1 MCEKL
6 RRWTCETANANMLNT
21 EVRVATVWD
30 FHCRIRKYRFKTDF
44 FWCCHTK
51 CYVLYFFGRCDRMK
65 LKQLSRFSQY
75 DSSRFLYRGVLW
87 NLSTAATRH
96 WSIGSLNWQVWPRS
110 WWHLS
115 LRFAPNTF
123 TLWLQSFIY
132 RTSYILH
139 VIIFYLRIPCFCLS
153 WRRHSCC
160 SSSGFISS

>member
-1 MCEKL
+1 MREIKAVNMWSCQCKYVKYWSKGCNGVRFSLSGKKISLQDWFFLVLSHKML
-6 RRWTCETANANMLNT
+6 RL
-21 EVRVATVWD
+21 
-30 FHCRIRKYRFKTDF
+30 
-44 FWCCHTK
+44 
-51 CYVLYFFGRCDRMK
+51 VLFGRCDRMK

-132 RTSYILH
+132 RTSYILY
-139 VIIFYLRIPCFCLS
+139 VIIFFLHIPCFCLS